1 MKNKIFRVSIVQYC
15 KPITVFAKDEDDAR
29 NKATEDHVWEV
40 EEASFDIEEINK
52 RYEEKV

>member
-1 MKNKIFRVSIVQYC
+1 MMSKVFRVNITQYC

-40 EEASFDIEEINK
+40 EEASFDIEEIPS
-52 RYEEKV
+52 